1 MNKHLII
8 LGIAVLLICIGLS
21 GCEEIEGNQFSG
33 TWKGFVEVEINGG
46 GTLYG
51 VSELTFSGDNVHC
64 AISYKIDSNTTEV
77 AAFEGIYKTEGTT
90 LIITFSEDSAFTFT
104 YRFEGNETLYLDDS
118 KFTKQ

>member
-1 MNKHLII
+1 MNDHLII
-8 LGIAVLLICIGLS
+8 FGIAVLLLVVGLS
-21 GCEEIEGNQFSG
+21 GCVETKENQFSG
-33 TWKGFVEVEINGG
+33 IWTGFVKIEINGG
-46 GTLYG
+46 GILLG

-64 AISYKIDSNTTEV
+64 AISTKIDSNITEV
-77 AAFEGIYKTEGTT
+77 AAFEGIYKTEGAT

>member
-1 MNKHLII
+1 M
-8 LGIAVLLICIGLS
+8 
-21 GCEEIEGNQFSG
+21 
-33 TWKGFVEVEINGG
+33 
-46 GTLYG
+46 
-51 VSELTFSGDNVHC
+51 SELTFSGNNVHC
-64 AISYKIDSNTTEV
+64 ALSSKNGINITEV

>member
-1 MNKHLII
+1 MNKQFLVI
-8 LGIAVLLICIGLS
+8 GIVIMLLAVGLS
-21 GCEEIEGNQFSG
+21 GCVETKENQFSG
-33 TWKGFVEVEINGG
+33 IWTGFVEIEINGG
-46 GTLYG
+46 GILLG

-64 AISYKIDSNTTEV
+64 AISTKIDSNTTEV
-77 AAFEGIYKTEGTT
+77 AAFEGVYKTERTT

>member
-1 MNKHLII
+1 MNKHLIVIGVVI
-8 LGIAVLLICIGLS
+8 LLLAVGLS
-21 GCEEIEGNQFSG
+21 GCSEIEENQFSG
-33 TWKGFVEVEINGG
+33 TWTGFVEIEINSGG
-46 GTLYG
+46 ILLG

-64 AISYKIDSNTTEV
+64 AISTKIDSSITEV

-104 YRFEGNETLYLDDS
+104 YRFEGNETVYLDDS